1 LPLDGGHTA
10 RFYVLCLKQFLSGQ
24 ILVWQMAD
32 GAAVNN
38 NPGHDKAATNRQR
51 GRGQPAVAPIYPLT
65 HKARID

>member
-1 LPLDGGHTA
+1 
-10 RFYVLCLKQFLSGQ
+10 
-24 ILVWQMAD
+24 MAD